1 MISFLKWSQLFFN
14 HWYVSSPGY
23 NFKIHSWSLWS
34 QFKIHYQTEFGKYIK
49 NLLWF
54 HFTGDPSSFSIFHMF
69 LALVIIL
76 GDPRS
81 SLVIISGDP
90 SHLAHPSPLRPIP
103 SLLHGE
109 LLKDSSGLFT
119 IRYLIF
125 RYYFEDKELLMFL
138 LRCWWLYPCVLPL
151 LSWTC
156 IIGSPAHTRCQLG
169 WDEDIDKDKPL
180 PYQHHQNQY
189 RNHHHHNHH
198 GTQVRA
204 VLIQKM
210 PGILLMRVPKQ
221 VHQNISILNSSIQHK
236 IVFVLL
242 LTKARD
248 WTKSYLLV
256 TFWQI
261 STIKSTG
268 YESKQW

>member
-1 MISFLKWSQLFFN
+1 MSCHSKVVLNNHVSILLFHFPSDPSSFFN
-14 HWYVSSPGY
+14 LWYVSSPGY
-23 NFKIHSWSLWS
+23 NSKVHSLSLGS
-34 QFKIHYQTEFGKYIK
+34 QFKIHYQTVFGKYIRTP
-49 NLLWF
+49 LWF
-54 HFTGDPSSFSIFHMF
+54 HFPGDPRSFSIFHVF
-69 LALVIIL
+69 LALVINWSFQVIPATSLTLPLL
-76 GDPRS
+76 G
-81 SLVIISGDP
+81 
-90 SHLAHPSPLRPIP
+90 
-103 SLLHGE
+103 
-109 LLKDSSGLFT
+109 
-119 IRYLIF
+119 RYLLFSMVSFSNIHLDF
-125 RYYFEDKELLMFL
+125 ISLDIQSSPAYYFENKKLLMFL

-221 VHQNISILNSSIQHK
+221 VHQ
-236 IVFVLL
+236 V
-242 LTKARD
+242 
-248 WTKSYLLV
+248 YLYPQ
-256 TFWQI
+256 F
-261 STIKSTG
+261 K
-268 YESKQW
+268 